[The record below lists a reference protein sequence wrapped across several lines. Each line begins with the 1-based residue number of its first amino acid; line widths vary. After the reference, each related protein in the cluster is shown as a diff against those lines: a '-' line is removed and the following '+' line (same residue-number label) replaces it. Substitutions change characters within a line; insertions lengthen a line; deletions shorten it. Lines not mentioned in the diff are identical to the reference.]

1 MDVFQTRL
9 AVQISI
15 TSCFLVPF
23 LACKVLFSAQG
34 AKIELV
40 IDRRI
45 DFHEKSIFC
54 LSSWVRHESPNKRQR
69 ASEARFGSDP
79 FQQISQGKRDH
90 DWPNSCF
97 WQPNSLSP
105 QFQVQKEPPI
115 FILLSRELRFWTGE
129 VNIYKTDRHSFTL
142 RKNISVL
149 SHGRILTYSYRVC
162 FRLVLKRIREGRT
175 KEAQLQLRPQVR
187 AINVHLLAAS

>member
-1 MDVFQTRL
+1 VDVFQTRL

-90 DWPNSCF
+90 DWPNLFLTTKFTFATISSTERASNLHLAF
-97 WQPNSLSP
+97 SRTEVLDRRGKYLQDRQAQFYIAEEHIRLIPWSYFNVQLSS
-105 QFQVQKEPPI
+105 
-115 FILLSRELRFWTGE
+115 LLSSCLET
-129 VNIYKTDRHSFTL
+129 HS
-142 RKNISVL
+142 RRSD
-149 SHGRILTYSYRVC
+149 
-162 FRLVLKRIREGRT
+162 
-175 KEAQLQLRPQVR
+175 
-187 AINVHLLAAS
+187 